1 MSTLRLLLADDH
13 ALVRAGMLALLS
25 ELPGVTVVAETGDG
39 REALRLIR
47 ERKPDIAL
55 LDISMPGLNGLELAA
70 RVAQEHPATRVI
82 IVSMHSDD
90 ESVRRALVAGAAGY
104 LLKNSDRSELELA
117 LNTVA
122 RGDTWLS
129 PSLTKRVVAAYAQG
143 ARAAADGPFEV
154 LTPRQREVLQ
164 LVAEGHSNKEIASR
178 LALAPLVQRPPAAV
192 ETTCF
197 RVAQEA
203 LTNVMRHAQAH
214 VVDVELSAANGKL
227 QLIVRDDGRG
237 FDVPAARKRAAHGGS
252 QGLLSMQERVALA
265 GGDLE
270 IDSAPGRGT
279 TVRARLPLT
288 AGSDT

>member
-55 LDISMPGLNGLELAA
+55 LDISMPGLNGLEVAA
-70 RVAQEHPATRVI
+70 RAAQEHPATRVI
-82 IVSMHSDD
+82 IVSMHGDD

-117 LNTVA
+117 LSTVA

-143 ARAAADGPFEV
+143 ARAADGPFEV

-178 LALAPLVQRPPAAV
+178 LNVALKTV
-192 ETTCF
+192 ETHRTELME
-197 RVAQEA
+197 RLGIHGVAG
-203 LTNVMRHAQAH
+203 L
-214 VVDVELSAANGKL
+214 
-227 QLIVRDDGRG
+227 VRYAIQ
-237 FDVPAARKRAAHGGS
+237 V
-252 QGLLSMQERVALA
+252 GLVH
-265 GGDLE
+265 
-270 IDSAPGRGT
+270 P
-279 TVRARLPLT
+279 
-288 AGSDT
+288 DT